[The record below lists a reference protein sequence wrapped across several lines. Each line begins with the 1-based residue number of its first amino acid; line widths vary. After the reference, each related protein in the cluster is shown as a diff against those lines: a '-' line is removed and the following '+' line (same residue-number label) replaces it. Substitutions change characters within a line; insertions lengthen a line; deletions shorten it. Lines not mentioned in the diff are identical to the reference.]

1 MNEVIKIFMERDGMT
16 KREAVQRFKEV
27 REEVADI
34 INEGGSY
41 DEVEDVLLCERLEMD
56 YVYYFI

>member
-16 KREAVQRFKEV
+16 KCEAVEHFKEL
-27 REEVADI
+27 RKEVAEI

-41 DEVEDVLLCERLEMD
+41 DEVEDLLLCDRLEMD
-56 YVYYFI
+56 YVFYFI

>member
-1 MNEVIKIFMERDGMT
+1 MNEVIKIFMKRDGMT
-16 KREAVQRFKEV
+16 KREAVQRFKGV

>member
-16 KREAVQRFKEV
+16 KREAVEHFKEL
-27 REEVADI
+27 RKEVAEI

-41 DEVEDVLLCERLEMD
+41 DEVEDLLLCDRLEMD
-56 YVYYFI
+56 YVFYFI

>member
-27 REEVADI
+27 RKEVADI